1 VDRRLQHGVEPVG
14 ERPLLP
20 EARHALVEAGDLRH
34 PAPEDHDVG
43 VEDVEDDGEGA
54 GHPVLVALEGGEG
67 GRLSLLRAGDDLRGS
82 GLLARRLAGEPLQY
96 VLGEWAFREHDLLV
110 DRRVLIPRPETETV
124 VEVAL
129 AEVER
134 LGERRGR
141 PDPWA
146 AAITTFAVADLGTGS
161 GAIAIALERSLPE
174 AEVWATDRSAEAL
187 AVARAN
193 IAGTGAT
200 RVRTAEGHWFEALDD
215 SLRGELLLVVSNPP
229 YIAEAEI
236 DALPAA
242 VIEWEPFGALV
253 SGPTGLEAI
262 GTILAEA
269 PGWLAPG
276 GVVVLEHAPHQADA
290 VVDLARD
297 AGFVEARVEPDLAGR
312 PRALVARLA

>member
-1 VDRRLQHGVEPVG
+1 VVTATPPTWRDLHDDALRRLREAGVDSPAA
-14 ERPLLP
+14 
-20 EARHALVEAGDLRH
+20 EARWLLEHVSGEPGDEVVASAALATR
-34 PAPEDHDVG
+34 
-43 VEDVEDDGEGA
+43 
-54 GHPVLVALEGGEG
+54 
-67 GRLSLLRAGDDLRGS
+67 RGTIQLD

-110 DRRVLIPRPETETV
+110 DRRVLIPRPETEVV

-141 PDPWA
+141 PDPWG

-174 AEVWATDRSAEAL
+174 AEVWATDLSPDAL

-200 RVRTAEGHWFEALDD
+200 RVRTAHGHWFDALDED
-215 SLRGELLLVVSNPP
+215 LRGGLLLVVSNPP
-229 YIAEAEI
+229 YIAESEV
-236 DALPAA
+236 DALPPA
-242 VIEWEPFGALV
+242 VIEWEPFGALI
-253 SGPTGLEAI
+253 SGPTGLEAVES
-262 GTILAEA
+262 ILRDA

-290 VVDLARD
+290 VVGLARD
-297 AGFVEARVEPDLAGR
+297 AGFAEARVEPDLTGR